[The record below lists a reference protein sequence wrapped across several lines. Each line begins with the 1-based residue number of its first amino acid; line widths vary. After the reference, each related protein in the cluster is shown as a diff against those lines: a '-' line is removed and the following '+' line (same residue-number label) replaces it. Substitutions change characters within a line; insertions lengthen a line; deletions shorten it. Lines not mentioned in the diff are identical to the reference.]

1 MEGLLE
7 GGDEKRVD
15 ACGRKG
21 GVAGKLVAD
30 VIAALEGSGFP
41 PRFRAR
47 PLDGPQLAEFL
58 AHTTKT
64 GHSMHGIHLGVKE
77 PHRRQFMHSSYHHC

>member
-1 MEGLLE
+1 MMEGLLE

-30 VIAALEGSGFP
+30 VSAATTACIKLLISRRFSQQVNIAPEI
-41 PRFRAR
+41 
-47 PLDGPQLAEFL
+47 
-58 AHTTKT
+58 
-64 GHSMHGIHLGVKE
+64 HGKAK
-77 PHRRQFMHSSYHHC
+77 CK